1 MKRLISIAY
10 NSRAMSKQDG
20 TRIFHF
26 SYNLALEA
34 EENNYPHKV
43 GEDAML
49 LAKNSSIFRRQRM
62 LRTFNQKDG
71 NNPEKDVHAN
81 RSILYLTDNKSLTE
95 PKKRSQFIFYG
106 GAVQEYVQGK
116 ETDDHEQASVE
127 ETRKRVYGMG
137 ASRRKLGLGEVTN
150 VSIMGH
156 KLRKKAVCDITDNSH
171 YQRQFLR
178 VLNKRF

>member
-1 MKRLISIAY
+1 
-10 NSRAMSKQDG
+10 MSKQDDR
-20 TRIFHF
+20 RIFHF

-34 EENNYPHKV
+34 EENNYLHKV
-43 GEDAML
+43 GEDVML
-49 LAKNSSIFRRQRM
+49 LAKNSSIFRRKPM
-62 LRTFNQKDG
+62 LRTFNQKYG
-71 NNPEKDVHAN
+71 NNPEKDVHTY
-81 RSILYLTDNKSLTE
+81 RSILYLSDNKSLTE
-95 PKKRSQFIFYG
+95 PKIRSRFMFYG
-106 GAVQEYVQGK
+106 GAIQGYVPGK

-127 ETRKRVYGMG
+127 KIRKRYYGMG

-156 KLRKKAVCDITDNSH
+156 KLRKKAVCDVTDNSH

>member
-1 MKRLISIAY
+1 MKRLISITY
-10 NSRAMSKQDG
+10 NSRTMSKQDDRG
-20 TRIFHF
+20 IFHF

-34 EENNYPHKV
+34 EENNYPHKA
-43 GEDAML
+43 GEDVVL
-49 LAKNSSIFRRQRM
+49 LAKNSSIFRRQPM

-81 RSILYLTDNKSLTE
+81 RSILYLSDNKSLTE
-95 PKKRSQFIFYG
+95 PKIRSQFIFYG
-106 GAVQEYVQGK
+106 GAIQGYVQGK

-127 ETRKRVYGMG
+127 ETRKRYYGMG

-156 KLRKKAVCDITDNSH
+156 KLRKKAVCDVTDNSH

>member
-10 NSRAMSKQDG
+10 NSGKMSKQDDRG
-20 TRIFHF
+20 IFRF

-34 EENNYPHKV
+34 EEHGYPHKV
-43 GEDAML
+43 GEDAVL
-49 LAKNSSIFRRQRM
+49 LAKNSSIFRHQRM
-62 LRTFNQKDG
+62 LRTFNQNDR
-71 NNPEKDVHAN
+71 NNHEKDDHTN
-81 RSILYLTDNKSLTE
+81 RSILYLTDNKSLAE
-95 PKKRSQFIFYG
+95 PKVRSQFIVYG
-106 GAVQEYVQGK
+106 GAIQGYVQGK
-116 ETDDHEQASVE
+116 ETDDHERASVE
-127 ETRKRVYGMG
+127 ETSKRYNGMG

>member
-1 MKRLISIAY
+1 
-10 NSRAMSKQDG
+10 MSKQDDRG
-20 TRIFHF
+20 IFHF

-49 LAKNSSIFRRQRM
+49 LAKNSSIFRRQPM

-71 NNPEKDVHAN
+71 NNPEKDVHTH
-81 RSILYLTDNKSLTE
+81 RSAI
-95 PKKRSQFIFYG
+95 QG
-106 GAVQEYVQGK
+106 YVQGK

-127 ETRKRVYGMG
+127 ETRKRYYGMG

-156 KLRKKAVCDITDNSH
+156 KLRKKAVCDVTDNSH

>member
-1 MKRLISIAY
+1 MRRLISTAH
-10 NSRAMSKQDG
+10 NSRAMSKQDDRG
-20 TRIFHF
+20 IFHF

-49 LAKNSSIFRRQRM
+49 LVKNSSIFRHQPM
-62 LRTFNQKDG
+62 LRTLNKKDG
-71 NNPEKDVHAN
+71 NNPEIDVHTN

-95 PKKRSQFIFYG
+95 PKIRSQFIFYG
-106 GAVQEYVQGK
+106 GAVQGYVQGK

-127 ETRKRVYGMG
+127 ETKKRFYRMG

-156 KLRKKAVCDITDNSH
+156 KLRKKAVCDVTDNSH

>member
-1 MKRLISIAY
+1 
-10 NSRAMSKQDG
+10 MSKQDDRG
-20 TRIFHF
+20 IFHF

-43 GEDAML
+43 GEHAML
-49 LAKNSSIFRRQRM
+49 LAKNSSIFRSQRM
-62 LRTFNQKDG
+62 LRTFNQKDD
-71 NNPEKDVHAN
+71 NPETHVHTN

-95 PKKRSQFIFYG
+95 PKIRSQFIFYG
-106 GAVQEYVQGK
+106 GAIEGYVQGK

-127 ETRKRVYGMG
+127 ETRKRYYGMG